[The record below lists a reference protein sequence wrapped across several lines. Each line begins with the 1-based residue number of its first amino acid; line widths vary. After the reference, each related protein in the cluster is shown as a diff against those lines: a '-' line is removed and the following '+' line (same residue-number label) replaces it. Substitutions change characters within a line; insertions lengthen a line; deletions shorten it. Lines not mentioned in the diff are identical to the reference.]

1 MAGTARR
8 LLARR
13 LKELREKGRITQ
25 QELAEKAG
33 LDYKHYQSIE
43 GRHPPN
49 VTIDSLERL
58 AKALNVPVAD
68 LLRF

>member
-1 MAGTARR
+1 MAATARR
-8 LLARR
+8 FLARR
-13 LKELREKGRITQ
+13 LKELRERAGTTQ

-58 AKALNVPVAD
+58 AKSLNVPLSD
-68 LLRF
+68 LLKS